1 MRSPPT
7 GDLLAKP
14 CSWGETTCIQ
24 LLETNLLQEEETA
37 GKLERFTHEMGRR
50 MLATV

>member
-1 MRSPPT
+1 M
-7 GDLLAKP
+7 LM
-14 CSWGETTCIQ
+14 GETTCIQ